1 MYWTGLRFHCR
12 TLPHRAVLYQ
22 LLSSQLG
29 WCWYWHRL
37 CTSSC
42 PPSTSTWRLT
52 VLAHSYQWGGGG
64 FMHNSSINGPTYRFF
79 TLRETM
85 PNMSMKALKD
95 SPCYGLMLRRER
107 EETSCRQLVLK
118 WVVND
123 EVSMLK
129 ETMENGGK
137 LWNPSRVG
145 PWRVNENALHKI
157 VSSVE

>member
-1 MYWTGLRFHCR
+1 
-12 TLPHRAVLYQ
+12 
-22 LLSSQLG
+22 
-29 WCWYWHRL
+29 
-37 CTSSC
+37 
-42 PPSTSTWRLT
+42 
-52 VLAHSYQWGGGG
+52 
-64 FMHNSSINGPTYRFF
+64 
-79 TLRETM
+79 M

-145 PWRVNENALHKI
+145 P
-157 VSSVE
+157 